1 MALPLHERAL
11 TADANGLVRLT
22 SEAPEPGRD
31 SIFDL
36 VASARVLQWPPI
48 PAPGLIPKRALEEG
62 EQYRFHFNMTKC
74 IGCRSCEIACN
85 EQNGN
90 PAEIHWRRFGEI
102 EGGTWPDTQRSYLS

>member
-1 MALPLHERAL
+1 MALPLHNRAHNPD
-11 TADANGLVRLT
+11 ADALVRLT
-22 SEAPEPGRD
+22 THASAPGTG

-36 VASARVLQWPPI
+36 VAAARVLEWPPI
-48 PAPGLIPKRALEEG
+48 SPPGLIPKRALEEG

-90 PAEIHWRRFGEI
+90 PTEIR
-102 EGGTWPDTQRSYLS
+102 